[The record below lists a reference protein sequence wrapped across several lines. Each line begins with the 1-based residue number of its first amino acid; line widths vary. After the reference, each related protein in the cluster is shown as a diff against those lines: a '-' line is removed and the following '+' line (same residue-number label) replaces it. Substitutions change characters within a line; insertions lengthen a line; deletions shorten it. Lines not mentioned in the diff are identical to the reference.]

1 MFFTFEYVRFAGV
14 GISCLA
20 IDDEA
25 FGLTFNIQ
33 LLALFEIPKPS
44 NTCKVLREM
53 LLDLKRAG
61 EHGIYLPR
69 EEGDNKEIYLHK
81 EFLSSIWA
89 DGVAR

>member
-1 MFFTFEYVRFAGV
+1 MFLTFEYVCFAGV
-14 GISCLA
+14 GISCLD

-25 FGLTFNIQ
+25 FGYAFNIQ
-33 LLALFEIPKPS
+33 PLALFEIPEPS

-53 LLDLKRAG
+53 FLDLKRAG
-61 EHGIYLPR
+61 EYGIYLPR

-81 EFLSSIWA
+81 AFLSSIWA